1 MSTAPLTHTSLKPP
15 DLKDLGIHHDL
26 IKVKAQSAI
35 NNFHASLIPALHHQ
49 AYPPVSGYN
58 LLSAE
63 QQQGLREHQALSRT
77 NLINLRQYL
86 DDISSVEAFA
96 EPLLQDALLKAFGI
110 ACDVRKNVI
119 TLTTLNTFT
128 GEITSRATQTLLQA
142 ALHNF
147 LPEQAET
154 GGIPRGS
161 HLWDYKS
168 TRSSDPAPKLLE
180 IDPVAFARLCRE
192 LDIGK
197 RYQEH
202 LAAIISPP
210 HAQDKLA
217 VASAFIDHERSM
229 LLLQADVALMN
240 KHIKPETHTTLMRFG
255 AGDERSLFGTLPISC
270 NYMKLDE
277 VQFSS
282 MVLFHGDPLEQEQR
296 CIVYIPGDPI
306 SCLKEYDNLRAAHA
320 DLMIKLQDA
329 TYREFFIHLAPQSQK
344 LALTKRFNNRFAKGG
359 RDPLGMTQQPVS
371 GNLFQHLYTR
381 KVQQLMADARF
392 LAVPTDDINR
402 IALLDRLE
410 HYLDVSLN
418 VLNVAAFFVP
428 GLGEV
433 MAVVFAAQIMGDVYH
448 GIEAWEQDDKDLAWA
463 YTKGVL
469 INLATAAAIGKLAS
483 EFARPLP
490 VKPVPLI
497 EELAVFTQE
506 QGQTRLWKPDIT
518 PFEHDISLPPAL
530 KPDAKGLYYHMSRYY
545 LKLEDKHYCVE
556 KTGEQTYRLLHPTQ
570 PSAYGPELSHNN
582 HGAWKHG
589 AEEHAEWDK
598 NTLFRRLHPTLST
611 VDSDTVEQMLHA
623 CGVDDAELLQVH
635 VDQSPPPAL
644 LDDSITRLAIDQD
657 LQRFIQRMQAGDRTA
672 DPQIQLQ
679 LLVEEDMWPPTKAL
693 RFIDTEGK
701 TITEYGN
708 NATKKLPIIQVLDS
722 QLRRGEML
730 KVVLESLAPEEVTAL
745 VGLSTEQGEIGSSLT
760 EKAEALHKRLTRRA
774 RQRTGKLFTSRYMSP
789 PMPDSPAA
797 QQLLKRFPTLPGPVV
812 NELLVSATQAELE
825 VLEKQIRVPVRIAQ
839 EATIYSQEL
848 RLTRAFE
855 GLYLEYL
862 NNADTQKLIL
872 HSLADMPGW
881 SKDVRIE
888 VRDGEFSGRLL
899 DHVGAVDAPILKVL
913 VKEGARYQTYDAN
926 NLNLHGLD
934 DLYASVLHALP
945 DVQRRALGF
954 PHPAQGPA
962 LKAALEQRA
971 PMSRSALRDVL
982 QIPRGQDTSPMQLA
996 KGRPV
1001 DSFPQP
1007 AAARCARS
1015 PFACFRSNPRRVRSL
1030 ITELYPTHTAEAV
1043 EEFLGLEDLYS
1054 REGLQRLEALKTEF
1068 RTLVKDLENWKAKP
1082 PELAQVSRHHVRL
1095 VHPMDRQRVI
1105 NKLIKCWQRR
1115 ITRPRGSTEIPSG
1128 VTLDIDGIHFGAL
1141 PELTADFSHVKQL
1154 QFSNFYLQPGINGFL
1169 RHFPGLTS
1177 LKLSSTHLLE
1187 IPSSIF
1193 DLDSL
1198 THLHLGGNSIT
1209 LTAEAAGTFSEMTQL
1224 RTLDLSN
1231 NPLGEVP
1238 VFSRMTQLQQLN
1250 LRNTRLMAWPTGVE
1264 TLDDLTHLDLR
1275 ENNLTA
1281 LPESYFQLPRE
1292 RLRSTYVHGNPLPTA
1307 TLEAVMAY
1315 REQLGLR
1322 FEARVHAQGSAPH
1335 PADVWLDKTQP
1346 SSQRLGRLEL
1356 WSALQAEPGNRDFF
1370 RVIHDLSE
1378 SPDFRFAREQ
1388 LTQRVWRVIAAAA
1401 EDTSLRH
1408 EFFGGAVEHQTCIDR
1423 VQTVFSRFGYKVL
1436 LHEIGLLQGVAK
1448 ETELVKLIKGRTRLL
1463 QLDDIAQTQID
1474 LQTSA
1479 YNTAREEARLSP
1491 GQIAELKPD
1500 PLEVQLI
1507 YQVDLGDR
1515 LELPWQP
1522 SHMKFRTLAKIT
1534 PAQIEEAFNLIINQ
1548 EKIPG
1553 YLPKKMLEEEPW
1565 MDYLTEHYGAEIE
1578 AEREPHLQRIK
1589 DIDQLQ
1595 ELQEQW
1601 AEKQAEGDSDAL
1613 QTLTH
1618 DLKTLAKKLE
1628 VDEQKVL
1635 TKVPMLDEDYYA
1647 LQLKAR
1653 AELDEVMVKLTQT
1666 LLDKKQ
1672 LSVNQDE

>member
-26 IKVKAQSAI
+26 IKAKAQSAI
-35 NNFHASLIPALHHQ
+35 NNFHASLIPALHNQ
-49 AYPPVSGYN
+49 AYPPMSGYN

-77 NLINLRQYL
+77 NLINLRHYL
-86 DDISSVEAFA
+86 DNISSVEAFA

-240 KHIKPETHTTLMRFG
+240 KHIKPETHATLMRFG

-277 VQFSS
+277 VQFLS

-296 CIVYIPGDPI
+296 CIVYIPGDPV

-329 TYREFFIHLAPQSQK
+329 TYREFFTHLAPQSQK
-344 LALTKRFNNRFAKGG
+344 LALTKRFNNRFTKGG

-381 KVQQLMADARF
+381 KIQQLMADTRF

-506 QGQTRLWKPDIT
+506 EGQTKLWKPDIT

-545 LKLEDKHYCVE
+545 LKLEDKHYSVE
-556 KTGEQTYRLLHPTQ
+556 KTGEQTYRLRHPTE
-570 PSAYGPELSHNN
+570 PTTYGPELSHNN
-582 HGAWKHG
+582 HGAWKH
-589 AEEHAEWDK
+589 AEEEHADWDE

-611 VDSDTVEQMLHA
+611 VDSETVEQMLHA
-623 CGVDDAELLQVH
+623 CGVDEAELRQVH

-644 LDDSITRLAIDQD
+644 LNDSTTRLAIDQD

-679 LLVEEDMWPPTKAL
+679 LLVEKDMWPPTKAL
-693 RFIDTEGK
+693 RFIDIEGK

-708 NATKKLPIIQVLDS
+708 NATRKLPIIQVLDS

-745 VGLSTEQGEIGSSLT
+745 VGLSTEQGEIGSSLA
-760 EKAEALHKRLTRRA
+760 EKANALHTRLTQRA
-774 RQRTGKLFTSRYMSP
+774 RQRADKLFASRYTSP

-797 QQLLKRFPTLPGPVV
+797 RQLLKRFPTLPGPVV
-812 NELLVSATQAELE
+812 DELLASATQAEFE
-825 VLEKQIRVPVRIAQ
+825 VLDKQIRVPVRIAE
-839 EATIYSQEL
+839 EATIYAQEL

-862 NNADTQKLIL
+862 NNADTQKLLL

-888 VRDGEFSGRLL
+888 VRDGEFSSPLL
-899 DHVGAVDAPILKVL
+899 DHVGAADAPIRKVL
-913 VKEGARYQTYDAN
+913 VKEGSQYQTYDAN

-934 DLYASVLHALP
+934 DLYASVMHALP
-945 DVQRRALGF
+945 DAQRRALGF

-962 LKAALEQRA
+962 LKAALAQRP
-971 PMSRSALRDVL
+971 PMSRDALREVL
-982 QIPRGQDTSPMQLA
+982 RIPRGQDTSPMQRA

-1007 AAARCARS
+1007 ATARCARS

-1068 RTLVKDLENWKAKP
+1068 RTLVRDLENWKAKP
-1082 PELAQVSRHHVRL
+1082 PELAQVSHHHVRL
-1095 VHPMDRQRVI
+1095 VHPMDKQRVI

-1115 ITRPRGSTEIPSG
+1115 ITRPRGSTEIPSD

-1154 QFSNFYLQPGINGFL
+1154 QFSNFYLQPGFNGFL
-1169 RHFPGLTS
+1169 RRFHGLTS

-1198 THLHLGGNSIT
+1198 THLNLGGNSIT
-1209 LTAEAAGTFSEMTQL
+1209 LSVEEAGKLSEMTQL
-1224 RTLDLSN
+1224 NVLDLNN

-1238 VFSRMTQLQQLN
+1238 DFTHMNQLQQLN
-1250 LRNTRLMAWPTGVE
+1250 LRNTRLSTWPSGLE
-1264 TLDDLTHLDLR
+1264 TLQELTNLDLR

-1281 LPESYFQLPRE
+1281 LPQSYFQLPPE
-1292 RLRSTYVHGNPLPTA
+1292 RLRSTYVHGNPLPAA
-1307 TLEAVMAY
+1307 TLEAVLAY

-1322 FEARVHAQGSAPH
+1322 FEARVHARGAEPH
-1335 PADVWLDKTQP
+1335 PADVWLDNTQH
-1346 SSQRLGRLEL
+1346 SEQRLDQLEL
-1356 WSALQAEPGNRDFF
+1356 WSAVQAEPGNRDFF

-1448 ETELVKLIKGRTRLL
+1448 ETELLKLIKGRTRLL

-1522 SHMKFRTLAKIT
+1522 AHMKFRNLAKIT
-1534 PAQIEEAFNLIINQ
+1534 PAQIEEAFNLVINQ

-1565 MDYLTEHYGAEIE
+1565 VDYLTEHYGAEIE

-1613 QTLTH
+1613 KALTSDLKALAQTLG
-1618 DLKTLAKKLE
+1618 
-1628 VDEQKVL
+1628 VDEQKVF
-1635 TKVPMLDEDYYA
+1635 TKAPMLDEDYYA